1 MSDLNCKKKEK
12 QNVRVGVVNWDC
24 SHPSSERW
32 GQYQTR
38 TLSPKKFR
46 TYTPYYADILGE
58 DKIEYHW
65 RNQEE
70 FDRELQYA
78 IDAKIDY
85 FAYVFYGEQGSR
97 AHARTK
103 ESDCSHVVCYA
114 AEKSRKGRIVV
125 DLTTTEL

>member
-24 SHPSSERW
+24 SHPSSEWW
-32 GQYQTR
+32 GYYQTR

-58 DKIEYHW
+58 DKIDYHF
-65 RNQEE
+65 RNQNE

-97 AHARTK
+97 AHVQTK
-103 ESDCSHVVCYA
+103 ESDCSHQVFRLVKCTNQA
-114 AEKSRKGRIVV
+114 S
-125 DLTTTEL
+125 